1 MKESEE
7 WEETLGS
14 PSKPGLSSD
23 EYGCVDVLM
32 VTGRKLG
39 RGDNQSVLRQR
50 ESCDPTACHVR
61 RPATLWT
68 LKRLEGPEREEAELE
83 WS

>member
-7 WEETLGS
+7 WEEALGS

-32 VTGRKLG
+32 VMGRKLD
-39 RGDNQSVLRQR
+39 RRRQ
-50 ESCDPTACHVR
+50 PVGPQA
-61 RPATLWT
+61 
-68 LKRLEGPEREEAELE
+68 EGTV
-83 WS
+83 